1 MTTLFDKCFTYTM
14 GMEGGEKFTND
25 QDDPGG
31 ATKYGIS
38 LRFLKG
44 ITEGD
49 IDHDGDIDADDVKGL
64 SWSSAKYLYEKHFW
78 HPSFENLHPQL
89 ASKLFDMRVNMGPV
103 QATKII
109 QEALNTINHFL
120 DMNGYCD
127 TVEPLTVD
135 GVMGPKT
142 LRMTHECDELIKPL
156 MYQAAQF
163 YFNLADKR
171 PASQKYL
178 LGWLRRTYSVLP

>member
-1 MTTLFDKCFTYTM
+1 MD
-14 GMEGGEKFTND
+14 MEGGEKFTND

-44 ITEGD
+44 ITDGD
-49 IDHDGDIDADDVKGL
+49 IDHDGDIDTDDIKNL
-64 SWSSAKYLYEKHFW
+64 SWTSTKYLYEKHFW
-78 HPSFENLHPQL
+78 HPSFENLHPQI
-89 ASKLFDMRVNMGPV
+89 ASKLFDLRVNMGPV

-109 QEALNTINHFL
+109 QATHNELEKFL
-120 DMNGYCD
+120 SDNSPCGMGHYND
-127 TVEPLTVD
+127 ILTVD

-142 LRMTHECDELIKPL
+142 LSACTRDELLKPL

>member
-38 LRFLKG
+38 LHFLKG

-64 SWSSAKYLYEKHFW
+64 SWTSTKYLYEKHFW

-89 ASKLFDMRVNMGPV
+89 ASKLFDLRVNMGPV

-109 QEALNTINHFL
+109 QATHNELEKFIADNERNYIEDVL
-120 DMNGYCD
+120 
-127 TVEPLTVD
+127 VVD

-142 LRMTHECDELIKPL
+142 LRACTRDELLKPL
-156 MYQAAQF
+156 IYQAAQF

>member
-64 SWSSAKYLYEKHFW
+64 SWTSAKYLYEKHFW

-89 ASKLFDMRVNMGPV
+89 ASKLFDLRVNMGPV
-103 QATKII
+103 QATKIL
-109 QEALNTINHFL
+109 QEALNR
-120 DMNGYCD
+120 NGEQL
-127 TVEPLTVD
+127 VVD
-135 GVMGPKT
+135 GNLGPMT
-142 LRMTHECDELIKPL
+142 LDGVIRPL
-156 MYQAAQF
+156 GGNAVVIYEIQSTAARF

>member
-1 MTTLFDKCFTYTM
+1 MTLLFDRCFTYTM
-14 GMEGGEKFTND
+14 GMEGNDKFTND
-25 QDDPGG
+25 PDDPGG
-31 ATKYGIS
+31 ATKYGVS

-49 IDHDGDIDADDVKGL
+49 IDHDGDIDADDVRGL
-64 SWSSAKYLYEKHFW
+64 SWSGAKYIYEKHFW

-89 ASKLFDMRVNMGPV
+89 ASKLFDLRVNMGPV
-103 QATKII
+103 QATKILQVTYNELEDLASCLAPVPSYQLI
-109 QEALNTINHFL
+109 
-120 DMNGYCD
+120 
-127 TVEPLTVD
+127 VD

-142 LRMTHECDELIKPL
+142 ISVATGDELLKPL

-178 LGWLRRTYSVLP
+178 LGWLRRTYEVMS